1 MWAPRRSASVWP
13 AHPIGVM
20 PRSHGSRSV
29 DCMPVAVRI
38 SPQHMSKDDY
48 ARIIDELEASGLS
61 EPEGRIS
68 HAAYGE
74 DEVHMFE
81 VWRSSEDFDAHRES
95 MFAVM
100 QGAGVDGGSV
110 EMHPLHS
117 DVPD

>member
-1 MWAPRRSASVWP
+1 
-13 AHPIGVM
+13 
-20 PRSHGSRSV
+20 
-29 DCMPVAVRI
+29 MPVAVRI

-48 ARIIDELEASGLS
+48 ARVVGELEASGLS

-81 VWRSSEDFDAHRES
+81 VWRSPEDFDAHRDS

-117 DVPD
+117 ELPD